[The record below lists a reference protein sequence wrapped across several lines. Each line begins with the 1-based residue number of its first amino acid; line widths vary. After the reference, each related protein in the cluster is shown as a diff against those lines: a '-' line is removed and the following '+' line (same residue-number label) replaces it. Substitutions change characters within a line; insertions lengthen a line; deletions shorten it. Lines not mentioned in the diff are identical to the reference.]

1 MRRYTFAGGTAVVT
15 GAASGIGA
23 ALAAGLAA
31 RGSHLV
37 LLDRDADGLARVAAE
52 DTGDLARCGSRRTS
66 PTSRTPRPPRGSA
79 RPSPPPIPDT
89 TLLINNAGVALAGRF
104 DQVDAAQFDAVMAV
118 NFHAVVTLTRALL
131 PVLTAHPGAH
141 LVELSSVFGLVAPPG
156 QTAYC
161 ASKFAV
167 RGFTESLRGE
177 LAPAGVGVT
186 CVHPGGVRTNIAR
199 NAIVGARLPAAQ
211 WEAGR
216 AEFDK
221 LLTLDPADAAEAI
234 LRAVHRRRPRVL
246 VGRDAR
252 GHGHAGPAAARRQR
266 PSAVRRRPAVGPAA
280 DARCRHRGSVIA
292 GKWPS
297 TPRSG
302 GRAGSARTRLAG
314 RSSSG
319 RRAPAASPRPR
330 RAPATG

>member
-1 MRRYTFAGGTAVVT
+1 MRRYVFEGGTAVIT

-23 ALAAGLAA
+23 ALARGLAA

-37 LLDRDADGLARVAAE
+37 LLDRDGDGVAAVAE
-52 DTGDLARCGSRRTS
+52 SIGAASPHLRIATYVVDLADTDATARIGETQA
-66 PTSRTPRPPRGSA
+66 TPH
-79 RPSPPPIPDT
+79 PDT
-89 TLLINNAGVALAGRF
+89 TLLVNNAGVALAGRF

-118 NFHAVVTLTRALL
+118 NFQAVVSLTRALL

-141 LVELSSVFGLVAPPG
+141 LVALSSIFGIVAPPG

-167 RGFTESLRGE
+167 RGFLECLRGE

-199 NAIVGARLPAAQ
+199 NAIVGARLPTAQ

-216 AEFDK
+216 ESFSK
-221 LLTLDPADAAEAI
+221 MLTLDPAAAAETI

-246 VGRDAR
+246 VGRDAVVLDKLAR
-252 GHGHAGPAAARRQR
+252 LLPVGNGRLLSAATNRARRR
-266 PSAVRRRPAVGPAA
+266 
-280 DARCRHRGSVIA
+280 
-292 GKWPS
+292 
-297 TPRSG
+297 
-302 GRAGSARTRLAG
+302 
-314 RSSSG
+314 
-319 RRAPAASPRPR
+319 
-330 RAPATG
+330 

>member
-1 MRRYTFAGGTAVVT
+1 MQRYVFEGGTAVIT

-23 ALAAGLAA
+23 ALARDLAA

-37 LLDRDADGLARVAAE
+37 LVDRDGEGVARVAESITASIGAVG
-52 DTGDLARCGSRRTS
+52 DGLRIATYVVDLADTDATAKIGATLAACH
-66 PTSRTPRPPRGSA
+66 
-79 RPSPPPIPDT
+79 PDT

-104 DQVDAAQFDAVMAV
+104 DQVDAAQFDAVMDV
-118 NFHAVVTLTRALL
+118 NFRAVVTLTRALL

-141 LVELSSVFGLVAPPG
+141 VVALSSIFGIVAPPG

-167 RGFTESLRGE
+167 RGFLASLAGE

-199 NAIVGARLPAAQ
+199 NAIVGTRLPTAQ

-216 AEFDK
+216 ESFSK
-221 LLTLDPADAAEAI
+221 MLTLDPAVAAATI

-246 VGRDAR
+246 VGRDAIILEKL
-252 GHGHAGPAAARRQR
+252 ARLLPVGNGRLLSVATRRSTR
-266 PSAVRRRPAVGPAA
+266 P
-280 DARCRHRGSVIA
+280 
-292 GKWPS
+292 
-297 TPRSG
+297 
-302 GRAGSARTRLAG
+302 
-314 RSSSG
+314 
-319 RRAPAASPRPR
+319 
-330 RAPATG
+330 

>member
-1 MRRYTFAGGTAVVT
+1 MRRYVFEGGTAVIT

-23 ALAAGLAA
+23 ALAVGLGS

-37 LLDRDADGLARVAAE
+37 LLDRDADGLGAVAAQARALPTGVRVAEHVA
-52 DTGDLARCGSRRTS
+52 DLADPAAAVAAGSVIA
-66 PTSRTPRPPRGSA
+66 GDH
-79 RPSPPPIPDT
+79 PDT
-89 TLLINNAGVALAGRF
+89 TLLINNAGIALAGRF

-141 LVELSSVFGLVAPPG
+141 LVNLSSVFGLLAPPG

-199 NAIVGARLPAAQ
+199 HALVGPRLPAAE
-211 WEAGR
+211 WEAGLDAMDR
-216 AEFDK
+216 
-221 LLTLDPADAAEAI
+221 LLSLDPADAAEAI

-246 VGRDAR
+246 VGRDAVVLDKIAR
-252 GHGHAGPAAARRQR
+252 LLPVGNGRLLAAAARR
-266 PSAVRRRPAVGPAA
+266 
-280 DARCRHRGSVIA
+280 
-292 GKWPS
+292 
-297 TPRSG
+297 
-302 GRAGSARTRLAG
+302 
-314 RSSSG
+314 
-319 RRAPAASPRPR
+319 
-330 RAPATG
+330 